1 MELKS
6 EKIKT
11 WFWILFIAIPIFT
24 GFLRYEPDQN
34 EYDERK
40 HQVVETQDVECGPEG
55 LNSCERVEVWKD
67 LKSGKIFQ
75 LSQFKNHRRL
85 EAFRI
90 AVLSFLYGL
99 IACIFHVWYEVRY
112 GIKDIDQVC
121 FGDIE
126 REKLYRKQK
135 FCESLK
141 YALSLNGFIAVICF
155 LVL

>member
-1 MELKS
+1 MEINN
-6 EKIKT
+6 EKLRT
-11 WFWILFIAIPIFT
+11 WFWIVFIAIPIFT
-24 GFLRYEPDQN
+24 GFLRYEPDAN
-34 EYDERK
+34 EYDDRR
-40 HQVVETQDVECGPEG
+40 HQAIETKDVECGPEG
-55 LNSCERVEVWKD
+55 LISCERVDVWRD

-90 AVLSFLYGL
+90 ATLSFLYGI

-112 GIKDIDQVC
+112 GIKNIDQIC

-135 FCESLK
+135 FNEALK
-141 YALSLNGFIAVICF
+141 YALSLNGFIAVMWY